1 MKNNGQNHKLFHS
14 FCLYPNVKFETQ
26 ENKENVILVLRAHP
40 ITQIYWLLNSLFFI
54 FILSLLNYFFPSF
67 FNATQIFFLNVFA
80 IVFILSYL
88 WLNFLNWFFNVG
100 VISNKRIID
109 IDFHGIIYK
118 EVTATHLNKIEDIT
132 SKGGGYFQSFFDYGN
147 VFIQTAGTEANIE
160 FIDVPYPSQVATMIN
175 ELIGK
180 KYGH

>member
-1 MKNNGQNHKLFHS
+1 MKDNNKNHKLFHS
-14 FCLYPNVKFETQ
+14 FCLYPEVKFETQ
-26 ENKENVILVLRAHP
+26 ENKEEVILVLRAHP
-40 ITQIYWLLNSLFFI
+40 ITQIYWFLNGLFFI
-54 FILSLLNYFFPSF
+54 FILFLLNYFFPSF
-67 FNATQIFFLNVFA
+67 FNDAQIFFLNVLA

-100 VISNKRIID
+100 IVSNKRIID

-118 EVTATHLNKIEDIT
+118 EVTVAQLNKIEDIT
-132 SKGGGYFQSFFDYGN
+132 SKGGGYFQSFFDYGD

-160 FIDVPYPSQVATMIN
+160 FKNVPYPSQVVTTIN

-180 KYGH
+180 NYGH